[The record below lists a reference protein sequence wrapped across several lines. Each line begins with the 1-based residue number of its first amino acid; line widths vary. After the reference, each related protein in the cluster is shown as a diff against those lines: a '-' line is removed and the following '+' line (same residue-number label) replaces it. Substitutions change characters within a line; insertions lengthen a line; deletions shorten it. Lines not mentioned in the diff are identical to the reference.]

1 MENKKIEAIL
11 IFEIVGRP
19 ANHIV
24 EALEQLIETIKGEKG
39 ITLVNKS
46 IREPKKVEIPA
57 DKEKKD
63 KFLGVPEGT
72 ELFSTFAEVEIK
84 AEEILNLTSILF
96 KYLPAHVE
104 LLYPEKFNMQN
115 LDFNYIFNEILSKL
129 HNYDSIAKTAL
140 MNNQALA
147 NQFNEIMKAK
157 QEQRAGLPLEIS
169 YGKKEEPDNLDKS
182 ANKERPKKKGKK
194 L

>member
-1 MENKKIEAIL
+1 MENKQIEAIL

-19 ANHIV
+19 ASHIV
-24 EALEQLIETIKGEKG
+24 EALEQMIETLKSEKG

-46 IREPKKVEIPA
+46 IREPKKVEMPA
-57 DKEKKD
+57 GKEKED
-63 KFLGVPEGT
+63 KFLGVPEGI

-84 AEEILNLTSILF
+84 AEEIINLTNILF

-104 LLYPEKFNMQN
+104 LLYPEKFNMHN
-115 LDFNYIFNEILSKL
+115 LDFNYIFNDILSKL

-157 QEQRAGLPLEIS
+157 SEQRAGVPLEIS
-169 YGKKEEPDNLDKS
+169 YGKKEELDNKDKS
-182 ANKERPKKKGKK
+182 DNKAKSQKKAKKK
-194 L
+194 